1 MTSPSTDAS
10 ALSYLPDGFTDGL
23 VAVVKRDCP
32 TCIEIVPALVDLAS
46 GDEPI
51 LILTQDD
58 PAFPDGVD
66 SVDDTDLAF
75 SWHNS
80 IETVPTLL
88 RIAGG
93 TESDR
98 IVGWKREQWQEF
110 TQQADLGTGLAE
122 YRPGCGSLSV
132 DPSRSDELNA
142 KYGATGLRSR
152 RVEFASAEDEFEA
165 MYDRGW
171 SDGLPLIPPTES
183 RVLQMLAGTTRD
195 PDDVVV
201 VAPPDLV
208 ECTVEKIAVNAVMAG
223 CKPEYLPV
231 VIAAIEAV
239 CTDEFNMHGLLA
251 TTMGVGPVIV
261 VNGPIAKEIG
271 MNHGMNVFGQ
281 GNRANATIG
290 RAVQLVIRNVGGG
303 RPGEI
308 DRAAQG
314 NPGKLGLCFP
324 EFEAGTDWPSLAED
338 RGMAPGKSAVTVFAG
353 EAPRNIVDQLSRS
366 PESLTNTLA
375 EAMRVT
381 AGPRMVMATDAILVL
396 SPEHIARY
404 HDAGWSKERFRDE
417 LISRLK
423 FQSDDIIRGAGGIE
437 EGLPAGLEGLEL
449 DKFRPD
455 GGLMIAHAGG
465 PAGLFSSVI
474 GGWVSGPKGSIPVT
488 REIVR

>member
-1 MTSPSTDAS
+1 MSH
-10 ALSYLPDGFTDGL
+10 LPDGFSDGL
-23 VAVVKRDCP
+23 IAVVKRDCP
-32 TCIEIVPALVDLAS
+32 TCIEIVPALAELAN
-46 GDEPI
+46 GEEPI

-58 PAFPDGVD
+58 PSFPDGVD
-66 SVDDTDLAF
+66 SIDETGLAF

-88 RIAGG
+88 RVSGG
-93 TESDR
+93 AESER

-110 TQQADLGTGLAE
+110 TSADNLGADLPE

-142 KYGATGLRSR
+142 KYGATGLQSR
-152 RVEFASAEDEFEA
+152 RIEFASLEDEFEA

-171 SDGLPLIPPTES
+171 SDGLPLVPPTEARVMRMLEGTS
-183 RVLQMLAGTTRD
+183 RAA
-195 PDDVVV
+195 DDVVV
-201 VAPPDLV
+201 IAPPDLV
-208 ECTVEKIAVNAVMAG
+208 ECTVEKIAINAVMAG

-231 VIAAIEAV
+231 VITAVEAI

-261 VNGPIAKEIG
+261 VNGPIRNEIG
-271 MNHGMNVFGQ
+271 MNYGMNVFGQ
-281 GNRANATIG
+281 GNRANSTIG

-303 RPGEI
+303 RPGEV

-314 NPGKLGLCFP
+314 NPGKMGLCFP
-324 EFEAGTDWPSLAED
+324 EFEEGTDWPSLAED
-338 RGMAPGKSAVTVFAG
+338 RGIAPGASAVTVFAG

-366 PESLTNTLA
+366 PESLTNSLA
-375 EAMRVT
+375 QALRVT
-381 AGPRMVMATDAILVL
+381 VGPRMIMGTDAIVVL

-404 HDAGWSKERFRDE
+404 HDAGWSKDRFRDE

-423 FQSDDIIRGAGGIE
+423 FQSDDVIRGVGGID
-437 EGLPAGLEGLEL
+437 EGLPAGFEGMEL
-449 DKFRPD
+449 DKFRPE

-465 PAGLFSSVI
+465 PAGLFTSVI